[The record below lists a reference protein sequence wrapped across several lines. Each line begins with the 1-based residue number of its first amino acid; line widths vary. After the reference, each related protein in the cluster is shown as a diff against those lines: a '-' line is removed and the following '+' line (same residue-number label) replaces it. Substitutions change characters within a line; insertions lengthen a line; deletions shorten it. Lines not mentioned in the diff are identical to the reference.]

1 MSKPVRIL
9 VIFLLVDVVALGVY
23 FLVKGSKSGS
33 GDDPT
38 KSYDWVTMDAYAQP
52 ATELEQFIK
61 TDYEEKGL
69 LPIQYRNYGRNAAV
83 LKKFRGS
90 KLVGASVSVLEMTFK
105 DQEDWALVDLW
116 IRGEDNRDIRRT
128 VLYVLSGNAWK
139 VGDSGRLVE

>member
-23 FLVKGSKSGS
+23 LLVKGGKSGS

-38 KSYDWVTMDAYAQP
+38 KGTAWATMDANAQP

-69 LPIQYRNYGRNAAV
+69 LPIQYKNYGRNAAV
-83 LKKFRGS
+83 LKKFRGA
-90 KLVGASVSVLEMTFK
+90 KLVGASVSVLEMTFR

-139 VGDSGRLVE
+139 VGDSGRIVE